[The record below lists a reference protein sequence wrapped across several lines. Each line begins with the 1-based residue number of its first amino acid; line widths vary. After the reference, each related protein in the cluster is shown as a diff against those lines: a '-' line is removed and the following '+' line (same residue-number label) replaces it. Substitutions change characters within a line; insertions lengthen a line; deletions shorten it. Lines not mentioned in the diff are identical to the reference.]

1 MKYLIVRRQG
11 EPEQIVA
18 FAGSISHADMAT
30 ILQADGF
37 ALISAGFVAFH
48 ADGSATTHDRSVSLN
63 LGPRPQDAAFI
74 ATFHRTLLA
83 GIGVQV
89 PKPAPAPYVAPVF
102 CPGCPSAQGGAEPC
116 GV

>member
-1 MKYLIVRRQG
+1 MKYLIVRRQE
-11 EPEQIVA
+11 EPEQIVV

-30 ILQADGF
+30 ILRADGF

-63 LGPRPQDAAFI
+63 LGPRPGDAALI
-74 ATFHRTLLA
+74 AAYHRAMLG
-83 GIGVQV
+83 GIGVHL

-102 CPGCPSAQGGAEPC
+102 PLSPAVAGSGS
-116 GV
+116 